1 MKHSFTRIRLVAVN
15 TAGEAARQRYFL
27 ISGLLAAGVAALST
41 GLRVMD
47 ISDRSSELKFTADLG
62 FGALF
67 FFGSLLAVVLPVHL
81 FFSEIEN
88 RTALTLLARP
98 LRRWEFLAGKLIG
111 VWGLLTVLV
120 LAVSLVTGGMI
131 YTRHV
136 ELAEYAVHEGLPTP
150 VFSLSG
156 AALFALLQTVRLG
169 VVAALTLFTCSYA
182 RSPLFAYGAGLGWL
196 AAGQTAWVAREWL
209 SSIDGGLG
217 RTVGLYALRAV
228 PDLQAFNLADAL
240 IFPVKAA
247 PFSAA
252 WGAVAYGV
260 LWMVTLTAIGARLFK
275 NREF

>member
-1 MKHSFTRIRLVAVN
+1 MKNSLTRIRLVAVN

-131 YTRHV
+131 YTRHA
-136 ELAEYAVHEGLPTP
+136 ELVEYAALNGLPTP
-150 VFSLSG
+150 VFNLSG

-169 VVAALTLFTCSYA
+169 LVAALTLFTCSYA
-182 RSPLFAYGAGLGWL
+182 RSALFAYGAGLGWL

-209 SSIDGGLG
+209 SGESPGAS
-217 RTVGLYALRAV
+217 RTVGLFFLRAV

-247 PFSAA
+247 PFAAA
-252 WGAVAYGV
+252 WGAVLYGV

-275 NREF
+275 TREF